1 MKGSVHV
8 SSDLKAL
15 CEDAA
20 RRIVGQ
26 AAQAIAERNQFTL
39 VLSGGSSPES
49 LYELLAKPEWRE
61 QIDWSKVHLF
71 WEDDR
76 YVPPDDALSNYR
88 MVREALLGKIE
99 IPEDNVHRMR
109 TELPTPEQ
117 TAQLYEDE
125 IRAVVHSED
134 TFPSF
139 DFVVLGL
146 GENGHTASL
155 FPHRPTLHERSKLV
169 VADFVPEVD
178 MHRVTM
184 TAPLLNA
191 ARTVAFFVSGQS
203 KADVVREVITGPHR
217 PEDLPA
223 QLIAPASGDL
233 LWLLDADAAARLPS
247 EISQTHDGGITRP

>member
-8 SSDLKAL
+8 SSGLRSL

-20 RRIVGQ
+20 RRILDKALDAV
-26 AAQAIAERNQFTL
+26 AARGRFTL
-39 VLSGGSSPES
+39 VLSGGSSPKH
-49 LYELLAKPEWRE
+49 LYELLATPEWRDRL
-61 QIDWSKVHLF
+61 DWSKVHLF

-76 YVPPDDALSNYR
+76 YVPPDDPRSNYR
-88 MVREALLGKIE
+88 MVREALLDKID
-99 IPEDNVHRMR
+99 IPEDNIHRMR
-109 TELPTPEQ
+109 TELPRPEQ
-117 TAQLYEDE
+117 TAQVYEDE
-125 IRAVVHSED
+125 IRAVLPSED

-155 FPHRPTLHERSKLV
+155 FPHRPALRERSKLV

-191 ARTVAFFVSGQS
+191 ARTVAFFVSGRS
-203 KADVVREVITGPHR
+203 KADVVHQVIAGPHR
-217 PEDLPA
+217 PEDSPA
-223 QLIAPASGDL
+223 QLIAPACGDL
-233 LWLLDADAAARLPS
+233 LWLMDAEAAAKLPS
-247 EISQTHDGGITRP
+247 GVFTETRP